1 MIQPDLMKKTILL
14 AVFLFVNFQIA
25 IGQTKY
31 EVVRGIYLKANP
43 DTYAD
48 DLMLIPA
55 GKIVKKDITLFK
67 TLPYPTY
74 RTDEIDL
81 RTNLAFEL

>member
-1 MIQPDLMKKTILL
+1 LGYSSLTYS
-14 AVFLFVNFQIA
+14 N

-55 GKIVKKDITLFK
+55 GKIVKKDLNLFE

-74 RTDEIDL
+74 LT
-81 RTNLAFEL
+81 

>member
-1 MIQPDLMKKTILL
+1 VFRIDLGVSSLTYS
-14 AVFLFVNFQIA
+14 N

-55 GKIVKKDITLFK
+55 GKIVKKDLNLFE

-74 RTDEIDL
+74 LT
-81 RTNLAFEL
+81 

>member
-1 MIQPDLMKKTILL
+1 MIQPDLMKKIILL
-14 AVFLFVNFQIA
+14 SLFLFVNFQIA

-43 DTYAD
+43 DTYSNV
-48 DLMLIPA
+48 LMLIPA
-55 GKIVKKDITLFK
+55 GKIVKKDITLSE

-74 RTDEIDL
+74 QTDEIDL
-81 RTNLAFEL
+81 RTNLAYEH

>member
-14 AVFLFVNFQIA
+14 AVFLFINFQIA

-55 GKIVKKDITLFK
+55 GKIVKKDITLFE

-74 RTDEIDL
+74 QTDEIDI
-81 RTNLAFEL
+81 RTNLAYEH